1 MIANSKRIT
10 IFIFSKATPIIK
22 YDGKFDI
29 KSTKT
34 NPILSKINIDNSI
47 NDQCTITVDDHN
59 EKTIDFQFTTIEMY
73 DFDNLQELFFE
84 SQLIQLF
91 DEESIEIT
99 LNYVICYNDIH
110 TLKHVTPNYKDY
122 NNHLNFILL
131 NLRQHN
137 HTCSKMKIKNLSQS
151 ILTLLLNIKK
161 NFVKIDF
168 SLAFLKSILEFHL
181 KDLLN
186 LSRMYI
192 YTSLLY
198 YWNNLICNLKT
209 EYGQYKIDMNFFDLY
224 NSQLNSEFNQEII
237 SDFSFLERIVFYENP
252 EVLLYGYTY
261 RMHKYFIDLAP
272 KYVGRINQNKA
283 EKILNE
289 RISLNAK
296 CDIRYDLLE
305 SLLIAFGINYDF
317 SKFNKITS
325 HSDSEWY
332 DGLWEDS
339 FDENFRSCNGFV
351 TSLDTISDV
360 IPFIALPHGQI
371 QTRSMTQ
378 RITSSSKVIDSDK
391 EVKSSK
397 TQRIKEV
404 KSNK

>member
-1 MIANSKRIT
+1 
-10 IFIFSKATPIIK
+10 
-22 YDGKFDI
+22 
-29 KSTKT
+29 
-34 NPILSKINIDNSI
+34 
-47 NDQCTITVDDHN
+47 
-59 EKTIDFQFTTIEMY
+59 
-73 DFDNLQELFFE
+73 
-84 SQLIQLF
+84 
-91 DEESIEIT
+91 
-99 LNYVICYNDIH
+99 
-110 TLKHVTPNYKDY
+110 
-122 NNHLNFILL
+122 
-131 NLRQHN
+131 
-137 HTCSKMKIKNLSQS
+137 
-151 ILTLLLNIKK
+151 
-161 NFVKIDF
+161 
-168 SLAFLKSILEFHL
+168 
-181 KDLLN
+181 
-186 LSRMYI
+186 
-192 YTSLLY
+192 
-198 YWNNLICNLKT
+198 
-209 EYGQYKIDMNFFDLY
+209 
-224 NSQLNSEFNQEII
+224 
-237 SDFSFLERIVFYENP
+237 
-252 EVLLYGYTY
+252 
-261 RMHKYFIDLAP
+261 MHKYFIDLAP